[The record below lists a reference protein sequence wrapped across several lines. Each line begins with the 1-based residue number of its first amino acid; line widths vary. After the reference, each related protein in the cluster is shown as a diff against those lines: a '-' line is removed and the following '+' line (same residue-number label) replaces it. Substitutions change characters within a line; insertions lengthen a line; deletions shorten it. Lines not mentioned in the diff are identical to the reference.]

1 MLREQ
6 QGQCD
11 QFCVAEREPKQR
23 IKFSC
28 PSCTCTLAALLE
40 ASSVHVSVQDETTIS
55 SPSGFSTGKSK
66 LGSGKINCLGLPHAR
81 VEETAALCLL
91 FLRISLSATGH
102 VHKKRELVIS
112 RLFSLAC
119 FCGTL
124 YMSVLPDKGR
134 LRGQHAELKKLIW
147 ER

>member
-6 QGQCD
+6 QGQRD

-23 IKFSC
+23 TEFSC
-28 PSCTCTLAALLE
+28 PSCICILATLPE
-40 ASSVHVSVQDETTIS
+40 ASSVHGSVQDETTIS
-55 SPSGFSTGKSK
+55 SPSGFSTRKSK
-66 LGSGKINCLGLPHAR
+66 LGSGKINCLGLPNAR

-102 VHKKRELVIS
+102 VHKKRQQIIS

-124 YMSVLPDKGR
+124 YISV
-134 LRGQHAELKKLIW
+134 
-147 ER
+147 